1 MGAPGE
7 MLDKL
12 QLCDFFGF
20 IAADPIP
27 VVEML
32 APKRALVRAGTV
44 VMVEDALLV
53 IRAKH
58 G

>member
-1 MGAPGE
+1 L
-7 MLDKL
+7 LDKL
-12 QLCDFFGF
+12 QLCDFFGY
-20 IAADPIP
+20 PIP

-32 APKRALVRAGTV
+32 APERAVVRAGAV

-53 IRAKH
+53 IGAKH